1 MKKYFYLAFLI
12 TFSCNNLSDK
22 NDLEQAYINSQ
33 DYSEGI
39 DLELKKWS
47 ELDSIFTVEKE
58 KFEKNIS
65 QYKPETKV
73 YNESLI
79 EDYSNLSST
88 FYKNYL
94 MSKLIK
100 LEEFVQDVDFESAAD
115 KVGEVFSNIYDE
127 FYELNSK
134 MTKEDRVE
142 IAERIGEFS
151 STYFKKSFDF
161 LSDEFAKG
169 VEEYLKNIED
179 FSTQLESTL
188 ENLFKEN

>member
-1 MKKYFYLAFLI
+1 MKKYLFLI
-12 TFSCNNLSDK
+12 FLIAFSCDTLIDR

-33 DYSEGI
+33 EYSEGI
-39 DLELKKWS
+39 DLELTKWN

-58 KFEKNIS
+58 KFEKNIL

-94 MSKLIK
+94 MSKLMK

-115 KVGEVFSNIYDE
+115 KVGEVFSKIYDE

-169 VEEYLKNIED
+169 MEEYLKNIED